1 MPLGGKGRVRAT
13 KSLYQKDPKEEEDC
27 NLVVGWPT
35 EFLELGQSEMGL
47 RLGYGS
53 SRLPN
58 GPSASRE
65 ELLLKIENTEGNREL
80 SKGDKESWIEEKCKK
95 LEVFNSFKCIPRELR
110 KLISFVIQNLR
121 WIISSK
127 T

>member
-1 MPLGGKGRVRAT
+1 MRAT

-27 NLVVGWPT
+27 SLVVGWPT

-80 SKGDKESWIEEKCKK
+80 SKGDKES
-95 LEVFNSFKCIPRELR
+95 
-110 KLISFVIQNLR
+110 
-121 WIISSK
+121 
-127 T
+127 